1 MCIIFN
7 INLNGYN
14 FRLVP
19 STNNNDKTVQSTPSK
34 LQTKESPTISAETD
48 KPIGN

>member
-7 INLNGYN
+7 INLNDYN
-14 FRLVP
+14 FRPVP
-19 STNNNDKTVQSTPSK
+19 PTNNHDKTVKSTPSK
-34 LQTKESPTISAETD
+34 FQTKESPAISAETD